1 VSENLDPAVRFRRGL
16 KDALLALKKDL
27 VLIVVFTVAMT
38 ALGFVAGKKVLT
50 TNKSTAHLVVAP
62 IPSRGAPESIELAPK
77 LDVTSVTLLC
87 KSDEV
92 LRRTFDEI
100 VAAGRLVRP
109 IPSIRVLAKSLS
121 YEITIAKETPM
132 DTVFSEV
139 LELTAKSKVPEDAA
153 LMVNTW
159 AEQIIEAVDRYEAG
173 VEGPLL
179 EIFNSE
185 FGEAESALGKVEEE
199 KDQWFTD
206 HNLELLHAR
215 IATVRGLVMAHI
227 EQLTNID
234 GQLHQEKAKVEAY
247 KKSMQYLE
255 PKLEL
260 SWMVPEPAILEQLQ
274 SHLGAMLG
282 VDAAPPK
289 PKSAAPQEKS
299 EPDAEDG
306 AAPNETGPRDSEP
319 TFEEIIRRGQKSVP
333 QDGTQV
339 LTRETLNESYW
350 RVYGELLTSEPMVA
364 GLEAM
369 RDRTLELQDQHETEL
384 EDLNEEVTR
393 LETEKIRIERRYGL
407 AENVHDVFHER
418 RKWIEIASQVDYH
431 TLQILSRGTAWP
443 ESHLWGFVTAAA
455 LGVCAFVF
463 AGCVSLLM
471 RLLVI
476 PAFKETA

>member
-1 VSENLDPAVRFRRGL
+1 MSENVNPAVRFRRGL
-16 KDALLALKKDL
+16 RDALLALKRDL

-50 TNKSTAHLVVAP
+50 TNRSTAHLVVAP
-62 IPSRGAPESIELAPK
+62 IPSQGAPASIEVAPK
-77 LDVTSVTLLC
+77 LDITSVTLLC

-100 VAAGRLVRP
+100 VAAGRLARP
-109 IPSIRVLAKSLS
+109 IPSIRALAKSLS
-121 YEITIAKETPM
+121 YQITVAKETPM

-173 VEGPLL
+173 LEVPLL

-185 FGEAESALGKVEEE
+185 FGEAERTLTQVEEE
-199 KDQWFTD
+199 KDKWYTEHD
-206 HNLELLHAR
+206 LELLHAR
-215 IATVRGLVMAHI
+215 IETVRGLVMAHI

-234 GQLHQEKAKVEAY
+234 SQLHQEKAKLEAY
-247 KKSMQYLE
+247 KKSVQYLE

-260 SWMVPEPAILEQLQ
+260 SWLVPEGAILEQLQ
-274 SHLGAMLG
+274 TQFGAILGL
-282 VDAAPPK
+282 DAAPPK
-289 PKSAAPQEKS
+289 PKSAGPQEKS
-299 EPDAEDG
+299 ESDAEDA
-306 AAPNETGPRDSEP
+306 AAPLDGASGESKS
-319 TFEEIIRRGQKSVP
+319 TFEEIIRKGQKIVP
-333 QDGTQV
+333 QEGTQV
-339 LTRETLNESYW
+339 LTRETLNDAYW
-350 RVYGELLTSEPMVA
+350 WLYGELLMSESTVA

-369 RDRTLELQDQHETEL
+369 RERTLELLDQQETEL
-384 EDLNEEVTR
+384 QDLNEEITR
-393 LETEKIRIERRYGL
+393 LETEKVRLERRYGL

-431 TLQILSRGTAWP
+431 TLQVLSRGTAWP
-443 ESHLWGFVTAAA
+443 ETHLWGLFTAGA

-463 AGCVSLLM
+463 AVCGSLLM
-471 RLLVI
+471 RLLVL

>member
-1 VSENLDPAVRFRRGL
+1 MSENLDPAARFRRGL

-38 ALGFVAGKKVLT
+38 AIGFIAGKKVLT
-50 TNKSTAHLVVAP
+50 TNRSTAHLVVAP
-62 IPSRGAPESIELAPK
+62 IPSQGAPDSIELAPK
-77 LDVTSVTLLC
+77 LDITSVTLLC

-109 IPSIRVLAKSLS
+109 ISSIRVLAKSLS
-121 YEITIAKETPM
+121 YEITVAKETPM

-173 VEGPLL
+173 IEGPLL

-185 FGEAESALGKVEEE
+185 FSEAESVLAKIEEE
-199 KDQWFTD
+199 KDKWYTEHD
-206 HNLELLHAR
+206 LELLHAR
-215 IATVRGLVMAHI
+215 IETVRGLVMAHI
-227 EQLTNID
+227 KELTDID
-234 GQLHQEKAKVEAY
+234 SQLHQEKAKVEAY
-247 KKSMQYLE
+247 KKSVQYLE
-255 PKLEL
+255 PKLNL
-260 SWMVPEPAILEQLQ
+260 SWLVPDPAILERLQ
-274 SHLGAMLG
+274 SQLGAMLG

-299 EPDAEDG
+299 EPDAEHA
-306 AAPNETGPRDSEP
+306 AAPKETAADKSAP
-319 TFEEIIRRGQKSVP
+319 TLEELIRLGQEKVP

-339 LTRETLNESYW
+339 LTRETLNEAYW
-350 RVYGELLTSEPMVA
+350 RVYGELLLSEPMVA

-369 RDRTLELQDQHETEL
+369 RERTLELLDQHETEL

-393 LETEKIRIERRYGL
+393 LETEKIRLERRYGL

-431 TLQILSRGTAWP
+431 TLQVLSRGTSWP
-443 ESHLWGFVTAAA
+443 ETRLWGFATAAA
-455 LGVCAFVF
+455 LGVCALVF